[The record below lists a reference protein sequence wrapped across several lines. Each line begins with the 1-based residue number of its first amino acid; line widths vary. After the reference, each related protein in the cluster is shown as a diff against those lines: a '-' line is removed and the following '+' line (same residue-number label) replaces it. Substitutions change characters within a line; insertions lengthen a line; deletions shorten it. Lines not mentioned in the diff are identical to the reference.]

1 MSGVSM
7 IKGRAARVLSAVTV
21 SDSVIFFYGMPSFLS
36 ARGVEVAISAADGP
50 ELDIILERENP
61 IVYRVDMEREISI
74 FKDIWSLFHV
84 LKVLYRFKPDIVNAG
99 TPKAGLLYMIGA
111 WLFRVPLRIYH
122 VRGLRHESLDGLA
135 EKLQVYIERIC
146 GGLATH
152 IVCETQSLKDLA
164 IEQGLY
170 RDSKCYVLGPGSS
183 GVELSNYSPD
193 GFSAGFRKKFR
204 EELGIPI
211 DAEVIGFLGRVV
223 PRKGITELLEAWSKI
238 REKYPSTYLLIAGPL
253 EDAQPLKA
261 FEIETIQ
268 KDPRIIFT
276 GKVEGAAKYYSVM
289 DIFTLPAHWEGFGNV
304 LVEAAS
310 MGLPVVTTNGTGTRD
325 AAEDGYNS
333 LVIPVKD
340 STALVASISKYLD
353 DKLLRSE
360 HGRNGREWASRFERK
375 VILRHLS
382 EFYESLLR

>member
-1 MSGVSM
+1 M
-7 IKGRAARVLSAVTV
+7 INGRATKVRILSAVTV

-36 ARGVEVAISAADGP
+36 ERGFEVAISAADGP
-50 ELDIILERENP
+50 ELDIILDREAP
-61 IVYRVDMEREISI
+61 IVYRVEMEREISLI
-74 FKDIWSLFHV
+74 KDLSSL
-84 LKVLYRFKPDIVNAG
+84 LKVFKVLRRFKPDIVNAG

-111 WLFRVPLRIYH
+111 WVFRVPLRVYH

-135 EKLQVYIERIC
+135 EKLQIYIEQIC
-146 GGLATH
+146 GRLATH

-164 IEQGLY
+164 LAQGLY
-170 RDSKCYVLGPGSS
+170 RAGKCHVLGPGSS
-183 GVELSNYSPD
+183 GVELAHYNPEE
-193 GFSAGFRKKFR
+193 FSSAFRKGFRD
-204 EELGIPI
+204 ELGIPI

-223 PRKGITELLEAWSKI
+223 PRKGIAELLDAWRSI
-238 REKYPSTYLLIAGPL
+238 REKYPNTYLLIAGPL
-253 EDAQPLKA
+253 EDAQPLK
-261 FEIETIQ
+261 IKDVETIQ
-268 KDPRIIFT
+268 SDPRIIFT
-276 GKVEGAAKYYSVM
+276 GKVEDTAKYYLVM

-340 STALVASISKYLD
+340 STALVTAISKYLD
-353 DKLLRSE
+353 NKTLRVE